1 MPDVRLVN
9 ALRQDKCRIQGA
21 RGRRLIAGVFFALF
35 AGGCSGPPAL
45 SRAILPEHE
54 RAYVEAISA
63 SPESPRRGFL
73 AWRAR
78 QRSVAIDEAERQD
91 AALSSTRNP
100 FNANRD
106 RDAVSLG
113 AVIYA
118 RHCARCHG
126 EHADGRGPD
135 ALPEAPCPDFH
146 SPATRFAVTLH
157 AGAPRAWF
165 ARIRDGHG
173 PRVMY
178 PTGESTAMP
187 AFGDQLSN
195 EQIWLVVTYL
205 QSIDVR
211 VPPPDA
217 KQE

>member
-1 MPDVRLVN
+1 VL
-9 ALRQDKCRIQGA
+9 
-21 RGRRLIAGVFFALF
+21 

-78 QRSVAIDEAERQD
+78 ERSLDVSDAERQD
-91 AALSSTRNP
+91 AALSTTRNP

-113 AVIYA
+113 AVIFA

-126 EHADGRGPD
+126 ENADGRGPD
-135 ALPEAPCPDFH
+135 VLPEAPCPDFH
-146 SPATRFAVTLH
+146 SPAKRFAVTLH
-157 AGAPRAWF
+157 GGAPRAWF
-165 ARIRDGHG
+165 AKIHDGYG
-173 PRVMY
+173 PRVKY
-178 PTGESTAMP
+178 PTGETTAMP

-205 QSIDVR
+205 QSIDAR

-217 KQE
+217 ADQE